1 MKRHEFTKDT
11 RYLYLNLMESGYDC
25 PETLEVT
32 TSLLKDLSNGRIDGI
47 RDGFMNGF
55 IPMMAPDL
63 MPFLDE
69 LPDNDEIELR
79 ITHNGKTIGIVINS
93 EITW

>member
-1 MKRHEFTKDT
+1 MKRHEFTKNT
-11 RYLYLNLMESGYDC
+11 RYLYLALAEAAYDC
-25 PETLEVT
+25 PEHHRVVSHLLE
-32 TSLLKDLSNGRIDGI
+32 SLSGGNMEGI
-47 RDGFMNGF
+47 RQGFRDGF

-69 LPDNDEIELR
+69 LPKEDEIEIR
-79 ITHNGKTIGIVINS
+79 INHDGKTIGIVINS